1 MAVVL
6 LVFLDLVVLGLA
18 VLGLAEDF
26 LQEVVMDSFSWV

>member
-6 LVFLDLVVLGLA
+6 LVLLGLVVLGLA

-26 LQEVVMDSFSWV
+26 LQRVVMASFSWV